1 MNTSSHNSVNKVTVA
16 SLLIALGIIYGD
28 IGTSPL
34 YVLKAIIGEKKI
46 DETLVYGGISLIFWT
61 LVFQTTVK
69 YVWLTLRADNQGEGG
84 VFSLYAL
91 VRRYSKYLVIP
102 TILGAT
108 TLLAD
113 GIITPPISVASAIEG
128 LNSVHGLENIIVPG
142 NGLTL
147 GIVTTIISGLFFF
160 QRFGTQLIGKAFGPI
175 MAIWFSMLL
184 IVGAVEI
191 MHFPDVVKAIS
202 PYYGYQLLVHYNQ
215 GFWLLGAVFLCTT
228 GAEAL
233 YSDLGHCG
241 IKNIR
246 ITWIFVKISLVINYI
261 GQAAWVMHQ
270 QNPYLKIINPQTK
283 IASLELNPFFEMMP
297 HWFLIPSILI
307 ATAATI
313 IASQALISGSFT
325 LVSEAMNLNFWPR
338 VTVRQP
344 SNIKGQIYIPSVNTI
359 LWFGCVLMVIYFK
372 TSSNMEAAYGFS
384 ITVAMMMTTILLNYF
399 LIFKLKWKQ
408 LYVTLIIGVFAII
421 ETSFFIANVAKIK
434 ERWMFLFFELFI
446 FMTMYV
452 WHYARKLNNKFV
464 RFVDIGRYTQ
474 QLLELSKD
482 DEIPKFS
489 THVIY
494 LTKADSRSQV
504 EEKIIKSIFSKKPK
518 RADVYWFLHINRTS
532 EPYTMSYDVSELI
545 DDKVIKVNINV
556 GFRIQPKT
564 ELYFKKIVQELVANK
579 ELNLHI
585 RSDGSTKYNPEP
597 DFKFVVIEKF
607 LSIENDFALGE
618 GLLLKAYFMLKD
630 LGLSDEK
637 AFGLDKSDVVVE
649 NIPLLY
655 HPISHI
661 DLVREYRGPVL

>member
-1 MNTSSHNSVNKVTVA
+1 MNSNSKNLNRVTIA
-16 SLLIALGIIYGD
+16 SLMVALGIIYGD

-34 YVLKAIIGEKKI
+34 YVLKAIIGERKI
-46 DETLVYGGISLIFWT
+46 NETLVYGGVSLIFWT

-69 YVWLTLRADNQGEGG
+69 YIILTIRADNQGEGG

-91 VRRYSKYLVIP
+91 VRRYGKFLVIP

-128 LNSVHGLENIIVPG
+128 LNTVNGLEKIIVPG
-142 NGLTL
+142 NALTI
-147 GIVTTIISGLFFF
+147 GIVIAIISALFFF
-160 QRFGTQLIGKAFGPI
+160 QRFGTQIVGSSFGPI
-175 MAIWFSMLL
+175 MVVWFAMLL
-184 IVGAVEI
+184 IVGVAEI
-191 MHFPDVVKAIS
+191 IHFPDVLKAIS
-202 PYYGYQLLVHYNQ
+202 PHYGYDLLVHYPH

-270 QNPYLKIINPQTK
+270 KNLVLNGT
-283 IASLELNPFFEMMP
+283 NPFFEMMP
-297 HWFLIPSILI
+297 HWFLLSSIII

-313 IASQALISGSFT
+313 IASQALISGSYT
-325 LVSEAMNLNFWPR
+325 LISEAMNLNFWPR

-344 SNIKGQIYIPSVNTI
+344 SDIKGQIYIPSVNTI
-359 LWFGCVLMVIYFK
+359 LWLGCVLMILYFRN
-372 TSSNMEAAYGFS
+372 SSHMEAAYGFS
-384 ITVAMMMTTILLNYF
+384 ITIAMMMTTVLLNYYLLF
-399 LIFKLKWKQ
+399 RLKWNKWA
-408 LYVTLIIGVFAII
+408 VVIIIGLFAII

-452 WHYARKLNNKFV
+452 WYYARKINNRFVKFV
-464 RFVDIGRYTQ
+464 DLGKYTY
-474 QLLELSKD
+474 QLIELSKD
-482 DEIPKFS
+482 DSIQKFS
-489 THVIY
+489 THLIY
-494 LTKADSRSQV
+494 LSKANNRSQV
-504 EEKIIKSIFSKKPK
+504 EEKIIRSIFSKKPK
-518 RADVYWFLHINRTS
+518 RADVYWFVHIDRTE
-532 EPYTMSYDVSELI
+532 EPYTMSYDVSELV
-545 DDKVIKVNINV
+545 DDKVIKVTIHL

-564 ELYFKKIVQELVANK
+564 ELYFKKIVLELVANK

-585 RSDGSTKYNPEP
+585 RPDGSTKYNAEP

-607 LSIENDFALGE
+607 LSVENEFALSE
-618 GLLLKAYFMLKD
+618 GLLLQAYFKLKD

-649 NIPLLY
+649 HVPLIY
-655 HPISHI
+655 QPIQNVELI
-661 DLVREYRGPVL
+661 RNDKNTVAKKY